1 MNGVEGNVKEL
12 EFEGHLI
19 DSMIFPKVLDTI
31 LDLDGE
37 FEIVEFRIGKKKT
50 DYSYAR
56 IIVIGKDENHLN
68 EILHE
73 MHKLGA
79 KIPEAEEVKVLPA
92 PGDKVLPENFYVT
105 THHPTYVNFK
115 GKWLKVEDVGMDRVI
130 AIRDG
135 RAECIAIDEV
145 RKGDLIVVGEKGV
158 RIIPPERPRKS
169 SHFQFMGGSVSSERP
184 TDELIEAIAEE
195 IIALKREGGKI
206 AVVAGPAVNH
216 TGARNALA
224 GMIRDGYVDLLLSG
238 NALAVHDIEL
248 SLYGTSLGM
257 DIETGKPVPGGNRHH
272 LRTISKI
279 IAAGGIKKAVEA
291 GILTDGIM
299 YECIKNNI
307 PFVLAGSIRDDGPLP
322 EVITDVMEAKK
333 AMKDALR
340 DINMVIMMSTML
352 HSIAVG
358 NLLPSTVKTICVD
371 INPATVTKLI
381 DRGTAQAIGVVTD
394 IGLFVP
400 QLYQKLKESLKK
412 A

>member
-1 MNGVEGNVKEL
+1 VKEL

>member
-1 MNGVEGNVKEL
+1 LNGVEGNVKEL